1 MIEAGDDSTGE
12 IGKRGGCAATISVV
26 VGVAGVVVVVVVV
39 GVVGTSGW
47 RWAALTGAQYRIGS
61 GI

>member
-26 VGVAGVVVVVVVV
+26 VGIAGVVVVV
-39 GVVGTSGW
+39 GIVGTSGW
-47 RWAALTGAQYRIGS
+47 
-61 GI
+61 

>member
-26 VGVAGVVVVVVVV
+26 VGV
-39 GVVGTSGW
+39 VGTSGW
-47 RWAALTGAQYRIGS
+47 QRAALTGAQYRIGS